1 MRLLISFFLLFS
13 FLFSSDFYRKVV
25 LDCDYMYSIYKHDYH
40 SSSYKRI
47 GRFDCSDWAY
57 SNVDLT
63 SSNYYIESNN
73 DIESAKIFADKTAKV
88 ACEHSSHDLP
98 LFFKDEYCKQYVFK
112 QIPSLDNNKLSFKD
126 SSNFQTSS
134 FVPSPDLS
142 KKYKNSPQLVTD
154 KLHLYNVTNISF
166 FRDKKDVLF
175 IESSSGNYAIPL
187 SVVLES
193 KKINFTNFLTSKIP
207 SL

>member
-1 MRLLISFFLLFS
+1 MRFLLSLSLLFS
-13 FLFSSDFYRKVV
+13 FSFSSEHYRKVL
-25 LDCDYMYSIYKHDYH
+25 LDCNYMYGTYKNDYE

-57 SNVDLT
+57 STVNLT

-98 LFFKDEYCKQYVFK
+98 LLFKDDYCKQYVFR
-112 QIPSLDNNKLSFKD
+112 QIPSNDNNKLLLKD
-126 SSNFQTSS
+126 SSNLQTSS
-134 FVPSPDLS
+134 FVESPNLS
-142 KKYKNSPQLVTD
+142 IKYKNSPQLITD